1 MRAYNAVKE
10 IFIGVTGEVCFM
22 EFVIISGMSGA
33 GKTSALHI
41 MEDIGYYCVDNIPA
55 SLLQTLYKLCKD
67 STDNAMKRVA
77 VVVDVR
83 GNGDYEAMYNDL
95 EEFKNNNEGVK
106 ILYID
111 AKVDSLIVRYKET
124 RRRHPL
130 TERLRDGSVAA
141 AVREEQRLLVPV
153 KNLADYGID
162 TTFMSIKQL
171 RERIISMFL
180 EKSSNSIVLTFMSFG
195 FKYGIPLEADIIID
209 VRCLPN
215 PFYIAELKEHTGL
228 EKCVQEYVLDSEE
241 TQGFVKK
248 LIDLLDFSLPL
259 YLKEGKSELVVGIG
273 CTGGKHRSVTIAD
286 LLDKYFMEKGYK
298 CIVQHRDVKK

>member
-1 MRAYNAVKE
+1 
-10 IFIGVTGEVCFM
+10 M

-41 MEDIGYYCVDNIPA
+41 MEDIGYYCVDNIPT

-67 STDNAMKRVA
+67 SSDKAMKRVA

-83 GNGDYEAMYNDL
+83 GNGDYEVMYDDIEN
-95 EEFKNNNEGVK
+95 FKKNNEGVS

-141 AVREEQRLLVPV
+141 AVKEEQRLLVPV
-153 KNLADYGID
+153 KTLADYSID

-180 EKSSNSIVLTFMSFG
+180 ENSSNSIMITFMSFG
-195 FKYGIPLEADIIID
+195 FKYGIPLESDLIID

-228 EKCVQEYVLDSEE
+228 EKCIQDYVLDSEE
-241 TQGFVKK
+241 TQEFVKR
-248 LIDLLDFSLPL
+248 LIDWLDYSLPL

-273 CTGGKHRSVTIAD
+273 CTGGKHRSVTIAE
-286 LLDKYFMEKGYK
+286 LLDNYFMEKGYK

>member
-1 MRAYNAVKE
+1 
-10 IFIGVTGEVCFM
+10 M

-41 MEDIGYYCVDNIPA
+41 MEDIGYYCVDNIPT

-67 STDNAMKRVA
+67 SSDKAMERVA

-83 GNGDYEAMYNDL
+83 GNGDYEVMYDDL
-95 EEFKNNNEGVK
+95 ENFKKNNEGVS

-130 TERLRDGSVAA
+130 TERLKDGSVAA
-141 AVREEQRLLVPV
+141 AVKEEQRLLVPV
-153 KNLADYGID
+153 KTLADYSID

-180 EKSSNSIVLTFMSFG
+180 ENSSNSIMITFMSFG
-195 FKYGIPLEADIIID
+195 FKYGIPLESDLIID

-228 EKCVQEYVLDSEE
+228 EKCIQDYVLDSEE
-241 TQGFVKK
+241 TQEFVKR
-248 LIDLLDFSLPL
+248 LIDWLDYSLPL

-273 CTGGKHRSVTIAD
+273 CTGGKHRSVTIAE
-286 LLDKYFMEKGYK
+286 LLDNYFMEKGYK

>member
-1 MRAYNAVKE
+1 
-10 IFIGVTGEVCFM
+10 M

-41 MEDIGYYCVDNIPA
+41 MEDIGYYCVDNIPT

-67 STDNAMKRVA
+67 SSDKAMKRVA

-83 GNGDYEAMYNDL
+83 GNGDYEVMYDDL
-95 EEFKNNNEGVK
+95 ENFKKNNEGVS

-130 TERLRDGSVAA
+130 TERLKDGSVAA
-141 AVREEQRLLVPV
+141 AVKEEQRLLVPV
-153 KNLADYGID
+153 KTLADYSID

-180 EKSSNSIVLTFMSFG
+180 ENSSNSIMITFMSFG
-195 FKYGIPLEADIIID
+195 LKYGIPLESDLIID

-228 EKCVQEYVLDSEE
+228 EKCIQDYVLDSEE
-241 TQGFVKK
+241 TQEFVKR
-248 LIDLLDFSLPL
+248 LIDWLDYSLPL

-273 CTGGKHRSVTIAD
+273 CTGGKHRSVTIAG
-286 LLDKYFMEKGYK
+286 LLDNYFMEKGYK

>member
-1 MRAYNAVKE
+1 
-10 IFIGVTGEVCFM
+10 M

-41 MEDIGYYCVDNIPA
+41 MEDIGYYCVDNIPS
-55 SLLQTLYKLCKD
+55 SLLQTLYKLCMD
-67 STDNAMKRVA
+67 SSDSAMKRVA

-83 GNGDYEAMYNDL
+83 GNGDYEAMYDDL
-95 EEFKNNNEGVK
+95 ENFKKSNEGVS

-141 AVREEQRLLVPV
+141 AVKEEQRLLVPV
-153 KNLADYGID
+153 KTLADYGID

-180 EKSSNSIVLTFMSFG
+180 ENSSKGIMITFMSFG
-195 FKYGIPLEADIIID
+195 FKYGIPLESDLIID

-228 EKCVQEYVLDSEE
+228 EKCIQDYVLDSDE
-241 TQGFVKK
+241 TQGFVKR
-248 LIDLLDFSLPL
+248 LIDLLDYSLPL

-273 CTGGKHRSVTIAD
+273 CTGGKHRSVTIAG
-286 LLDKYFMEKGYK
+286 LLDKHFLDKGYK
-298 CIVQHRDVKK
+298 CIVQHRDVRK

>member
-1 MRAYNAVKE
+1 
-10 IFIGVTGEVCFM
+10 M

-41 MEDIGYYCVDNIPA
+41 MEDIGYYCVDNIPT

-67 STDNAMKRVA
+67 FSDKAMKRVA

-83 GNGDYEAMYNDL
+83 GNGDYEVMYDDL
-95 EEFKNNNEGVK
+95 ENFKKNNEGVS

-130 TERLRDGSVAA
+130 TERLKDGSVAA
-141 AVREEQRLLVPV
+141 AVKEEQRLLVPV
-153 KNLADYGID
+153 KTLADYSID

-180 EKSSNSIVLTFMSFG
+180 ENSSNSIMITFMSFG
-195 FKYGIPLEADIIID
+195 FKYGIPLESDLIID

-228 EKCVQEYVLDSEE
+228 EKCIQDYVLDSEE
-241 TQGFVKK
+241 TQEFVKR
-248 LIDLLDFSLPL
+248 LIDWLDYSLPL

-273 CTGGKHRSVTIAD
+273 CTGGKHRSVTIAE
-286 LLDKYFMEKGYK
+286 LLDNYFMEKGYK

>member
-1 MRAYNAVKE
+1 
-10 IFIGVTGEVCFM
+10 M

-41 MEDIGYYCVDNIPA
+41 MEDIGYYCVDNIPT

-67 STDNAMKRVA
+67 SSDKAMKRVA

-83 GNGDYEAMYNDL
+83 GNGDYEVMYDDL
-95 EEFKNNNEGVK
+95 ENFKKNNEGVS

-130 TERLRDGSVAA
+130 TERLKDGSVAA
-141 AVREEQRLLVPV
+141 AVKEEQRLLVPV
-153 KNLADYGID
+153 KTLADYSID

-180 EKSSNSIVLTFMSFG
+180 ENSSNSIMITFMSFG
-195 FKYGIPLEADIIID
+195 FKYGIPLESDLIID

-228 EKCVQEYVLDSEE
+228 DKCIQDYVLDSEE
-241 TQGFVKK
+241 TQEFVKR
-248 LIDLLDFSLPL
+248 LIDWLDYSLPL

-273 CTGGKHRSVTIAD
+273 CTGGKHRSVTIAE
-286 LLDKYFMEKGYK
+286 LLDNYFMEKGYK

>member
-1 MRAYNAVKE
+1 
-10 IFIGVTGEVCFM
+10 M

-41 MEDIGYYCVDNIPA
+41 MEDIGYYCVDNIPT

-67 STDNAMKRVA
+67 SSDKAMKRVA

-83 GNGDYEAMYNDL
+83 GNGDYEVMYDDL
-95 EEFKNNNEGVK
+95 ENFKKNNEGVS

-130 TERLRDGSVAA
+130 TERLKDGSVAA
-141 AVREEQRLLVPV
+141 AVKEEQRLLVPV
-153 KNLADYGID
+153 KTLADYSID

-180 EKSSNSIVLTFMSFG
+180 ENSSNSIMITFMSFG
-195 FKYGIPLEADIIID
+195 FKYGIPLESDLIID

-228 EKCVQEYVLDSEE
+228 EKCIQDYVLDSEE
-241 TQGFVKK
+241 TQEFVKR
-248 LIDLLDFSLPL
+248 LIDWLDYSLPL

-273 CTGGKHRSVTIAD
+273 CTGGKHRSVTIAG
-286 LLDKYFMEKGYK
+286 LLDNYFMEKVTSALYSTEM
-298 CIVQHRDVKK
+298 

>member
-1 MRAYNAVKE
+1 
-10 IFIGVTGEVCFM
+10 M

-41 MEDIGYYCVDNIPA
+41 MEDIGYYCVDNIPT

-67 STDNAMKRVA
+67 SSDKAMKRVA

-83 GNGDYEAMYNDL
+83 GNGDYDDL
-95 EEFKNNNEGVK
+95 ENFKKNNEGVS

-130 TERLRDGSVAA
+130 TERLKDGSVAA
-141 AVREEQRLLVPV
+141 AVKEEQRLLVPV
-153 KNLADYGID
+153 KTLADYSID

-180 EKSSNSIVLTFMSFG
+180 ENSSNSIMITFMSFG
-195 FKYGIPLEADIIID
+195 FKYGIPLESDLIID

-228 EKCVQEYVLDSEE
+228 EKCIQDYVLDSEE
-241 TQGFVKK
+241 TQEFVKR
-248 LIDLLDFSLPL
+248 LIDWLDYSLPL

-273 CTGGKHRSVTIAD
+273 CTGGKHRSVTIAE
-286 LLDKYFMEKGYK
+286 LLDNYFMEKGYK

>member
-1 MRAYNAVKE
+1 
-10 IFIGVTGEVCFM
+10 M

-41 MEDIGYYCVDNIPA
+41 MEDIGCYCVDNIPT

-67 STDNAMKRVA
+67 SSDKAMKRVA

-83 GNGDYEAMYNDL
+83 GNGDYEVMYDDL
-95 EEFKNNNEGVK
+95 ENFKKNNEGVS

-130 TERLRDGSVAA
+130 TERLKDGSVAA
-141 AVREEQRLLVPV
+141 AVKEEQRLLVPV
-153 KNLADYGID
+153 KTLADYSID

-180 EKSSNSIVLTFMSFG
+180 ENSSNSIMITFMSFG
-195 FKYGIPLEADIIID
+195 FKYGIPLESDLIID

-228 EKCVQEYVLDSEE
+228 EKCIQGYVLDSEE
-241 TQGFVKK
+241 TQEFVKR
-248 LIDLLDFSLPL
+248 LIDWLDYSLPL

-273 CTGGKHRSVTIAD
+273 CTGGKHRSVTIAE
-286 LLDKYFMEKGYK
+286 LLDNYFMEKGYK

>member
-1 MRAYNAVKE
+1 
-10 IFIGVTGEVCFM
+10 M

-41 MEDIGYYCVDNIPA
+41 MEDIGYYCVDNIPT

-67 STDNAMKRVA
+67 SSDKAMKRVA
-77 VVVDVR
+77 DVDDVR
-83 GNGDYEAMYNDL
+83 GNGDYEVMYDDL
-95 EEFKNNNEGVK
+95 ENFKKNNEGVS

-130 TERLRDGSVAA
+130 TERLKDGSVAA
-141 AVREEQRLLVPV
+141 AVKEEQRLLVPV
-153 KNLADYGID
+153 KTLADYSID

-180 EKSSNSIVLTFMSFG
+180 ENSSNSIMITFMSFG
-195 FKYGIPLEADIIID
+195 FKYGIPLESDLIID

-228 EKCVQEYVLDSEE
+228 EKCIQDYVLDSEE
-241 TQGFVKK
+241 TQEFVKR
-248 LIDLLDFSLPL
+248 LIDWLDYSLPL

-273 CTGGKHRSVTIAD
+273 CTGGKHRSVTIAG
-286 LLDKYFMEKGYK
+286 LLDNYFIEKGYK

>member
-1 MRAYNAVKE
+1 
-10 IFIGVTGEVCFM
+10 M
-22 EFVIISGMSGA
+22 EFVIISGMSGE

-41 MEDIGYYCVDNIPA
+41 MEDIGYYCVDNIPT

-67 STDNAMKRVA
+67 SSDKAMKRVA

-83 GNGDYEAMYNDL
+83 GNGDYEVMYDDL
-95 EEFKNNNEGVK
+95 ENFKKNNEGVS

-130 TERLRDGSVAA
+130 TERLKDGSVAA
-141 AVREEQRLLVPV
+141 AVKEEQRLLVPV
-153 KNLADYGID
+153 KTLADYSID

-180 EKSSNSIVLTFMSFG
+180 ENSSNSIMITFMSFG
-195 FKYGIPLEADIIID
+195 FKYGIPLESDLIID

-228 EKCVQEYVLDSEE
+228 EKCIQDYVLDSEE
-241 TQGFVKK
+241 TQEFVKR
-248 LIDLLDFSLPL
+248 LIDWLDYSLPL

-273 CTGGKHRSVTIAD
+273 CTGGKHRSVTIAE
-286 LLDKYFMEKGYK
+286 LLDNYFMEKGYK

>member
-1 MRAYNAVKE
+1 
-10 IFIGVTGEVCFM
+10 M

-41 MEDIGYYCVDNIPA
+41 MEDIGYYCVDNIPT

-67 STDNAMKRVA
+67 SSDRAMKRVA

-83 GNGDYEAMYNDL
+83 GNGDYEVMYDDL
-95 EEFKNNNEGVK
+95 ENFKKNNEGVS

-130 TERLRDGSVAA
+130 TERLKDGSVAA
-141 AVREEQRLLVPV
+141 AVKEEQRLLVPV
-153 KNLADYGID
+153 KTLADYSID

-180 EKSSNSIVLTFMSFG
+180 ENSSNSIMITFMSFG
-195 FKYGIPLEADIIID
+195 FKYGIPLESDLIID

-228 EKCVQEYVLDSEE
+228 EKCIQDYVLDSEE
-241 TQGFVKK
+241 TQEFVKR
-248 LIDLLDFSLPL
+248 LIDWLDYSLPL

-273 CTGGKHRSVTIAD
+273 CTGGKHRSVTIAG
-286 LLDKYFMEKGYK
+286 LLDNYFMEKGYK

>member
-1 MRAYNAVKE
+1 
-10 IFIGVTGEVCFM
+10 M

-41 MEDIGYYCVDNIPA
+41 MEDIGYYCVDNIPT

-67 STDNAMKRVA
+67 SSDKAMERVA

-83 GNGDYEAMYNDL
+83 GNGDYEVMYDDL
-95 EEFKNNNEGVK
+95 ENFKKNNEGVS

-130 TERLRDGSVAA
+130 TERLKDGSVAA
-141 AVREEQRLLVPV
+141 AVKEEQRLLVPV
-153 KNLADYGID
+153 KTLADYSID

-180 EKSSNSIVLTFMSFG
+180 ENSSNSIMITFMSFG
-195 FKYGIPLEADIIID
+195 FKYGIPLESDLIID

-228 EKCVQEYVLDSEE
+228 EKCIQDYVLDSEE
-241 TQGFVKK
+241 TQEFVKR
-248 LIDLLDFSLPL
+248 LIDWLDYSLPL

-273 CTGGKHRSVTIAD
+273 CTGGKHRSVTIAE
-286 LLDKYFMEKGYK
+286 LLDNYFIEKGYK

>member
-1 MRAYNAVKE
+1 
-10 IFIGVTGEVCFM
+10 M

-41 MEDIGYYCVDNIPA
+41 MEDIGYYCVDNIPT

-67 STDNAMKRVA
+67 SSDKAMKRVA

-83 GNGDYEAMYNDL
+83 GNGDYEVMYDDL
-95 EEFKNNNEGVK
+95 ENFKKNNEGVS

-130 TERLRDGSVAA
+130 TERLKDGSVAA
-141 AVREEQRLLVPV
+141 AVKEEQRLLVPV
-153 KNLADYGID
+153 KTLADYSID

-180 EKSSNSIVLTFMSFG
+180 ENSSNSIMITFMSFG
-195 FKYGIPLEADIIID
+195 FKYGIPLESDLIID

-228 EKCVQEYVLDSEE
+228 EKCIQDYVLDSEE
-241 TQGFVKK
+241 TQEFVKR
-248 LIDLLDFSLPL
+248 LIDWLDYSLPL

-273 CTGGKHRSVTIAD
+273 CTGGKHRSVTIAELID
-286 LLDKYFMEKGYK
+286 NYFMEKGYK

>member
-1 MRAYNAVKE
+1 
-10 IFIGVTGEVCFM
+10 M

-41 MEDIGYYCVDNIPA
+41 MEDIGYYCVDNIPT

-67 STDNAMKRVA
+67 SSDKAMKRVA

-83 GNGDYEAMYNDL
+83 GNGDYEVMYDDL
-95 EEFKNNNEGVK
+95 ENFKKNNEGVS

-141 AVREEQRLLVPV
+141 AVKEEQRLLVPV
-153 KNLADYGID
+153 KTLADYNID

-180 EKSSNSIVLTFMSFG
+180 ENSSNSIMLTFMSFG
-195 FKYGIPLEADIIID
+195 FKYGIPLESDLIID

-228 EKCVQEYVLDSEE
+228 EKCIQDYVLDSEE
-241 TQGFVKK
+241 TQEFVKR
-248 LIDLLDFSLPL
+248 LIDWLDYSLPL

-273 CTGGKHRSVTIAD
+273 CTGGKHRSVTIAE
-286 LLDKYFMEKGYK
+286 LLDNYFMEKGYK

>member
-1 MRAYNAVKE
+1 
-10 IFIGVTGEVCFM
+10 M

-41 MEDIGYYCVDNIPA
+41 MEDIGYYCVDNIPT

-67 STDNAMKRVA
+67 SSDKAMKRVA

-83 GNGDYEAMYNDL
+83 GNGDYEVMYDDL
-95 EEFKNNNEGVK
+95 ENFKKNNEGVS

-111 AKVDSLIVRYKET
+111 AKVDGLIVRYKET

-130 TERLRDGSVAA
+130 TERLKDGSVAA
-141 AVREEQRLLVPV
+141 AVKEEQRLLVPV
-153 KNLADYGID
+153 KTLADYSID

-180 EKSSNSIVLTFMSFG
+180 ENSSNSIMITFMSFG
-195 FKYGIPLEADIIID
+195 FKYGIPLESDLIID

-228 EKCVQEYVLDSEE
+228 EKCIQDYVLDSEE
-241 TQGFVKK
+241 TQEFVKR
-248 LIDLLDFSLPL
+248 LIDWLDYSLPL

-273 CTGGKHRSVTIAD
+273 CTGGKHRSVTIAE
-286 LLDKYFMEKGYK
+286 LLDNYFMEKGYK

>member
-1 MRAYNAVKE
+1 
-10 IFIGVTGEVCFM
+10 M

-41 MEDIGYYCVDNIPA
+41 MEDIGYYCVDNIPT

-67 STDNAMKRVA
+67 SSDKAMKRVA

-83 GNGDYEAMYNDL
+83 GNGDYEVMYDDL
-95 EEFKNNNEGVK
+95 ENFKKNNEGVS

-130 TERLRDGSVAA
+130 TERLKDGSVAA
-141 AVREEQRLLVPV
+141 AVKEEQRLLVPV
-153 KNLADYGID
+153 KTLADYSID
-162 TTFMSIKQL
+162 TTFMSIRQL

-180 EKSSNSIVLTFMSFG
+180 ENSSNSIMITFMSFG
-195 FKYGIPLEADIIID
+195 FKYGIPLESDLIID

-228 EKCVQEYVLDSEE
+228 EKCIQDYVLDSEE
-241 TQGFVKK
+241 TQEFVKR
-248 LIDLLDFSLPL
+248 LIDWLDYSLPL

-273 CTGGKHRSVTIAD
+273 CTGGKHRSVTIAE
-286 LLDKYFMEKGYK
+286 LLDNYFMEKGYK

>member
-1 MRAYNAVKE
+1 
-10 IFIGVTGEVCFM
+10 M

-41 MEDIGYYCVDNIPA
+41 MEDIGYYCVDNIPT

-67 STDNAMKRVA
+67 SSDKAMKRVA

-83 GNGDYEAMYNDL
+83 GNGDYEVMYDDL
-95 EEFKNNNEGVK
+95 ENFKKNNEGVS

-130 TERLRDGSVAA
+130 TERLKDGSVAA
-141 AVREEQRLLVPV
+141 AVKEEQRLLVPV
-153 KNLADYGID
+153 KTLADYSID

-180 EKSSNSIVLTFMSFG
+180 ENSSNSIMLTFMSFG
-195 FKYGIPLEADIIID
+195 FKYGIPGDADLVFD
-209 VRCLPN
+209 VRFLPN
-215 PFYIAELKEHTGL
+215 PYYIQDLRPMSGNDAPVRDYVMSSETARKFLDKL
-228 EKCVQEYVLDSEE
+228 VDMVQFLIPNYVA
-241 TQGFVKK
+241 
-248 LIDLLDFSLPL
+248 
-259 YLKEGKSELVVGIG
+259 EGKNQLVIGIG
-273 CTGGKHRSVTIAD
+273 CTGGKHRSVTLANA
-286 LLDKYFMEKGYK
+286 LYYALEQEEGYGLK
-298 CIVQHRDVKK
+298 IEHRDIEKDARVKGI

>member
-1 MRAYNAVKE
+1 
-10 IFIGVTGEVCFM
+10 M

-41 MEDIGYYCVDNIPA
+41 MEDIGYYCVDNIPT

-67 STDNAMKRVA
+67 SSDKAMKRVA

-83 GNGDYEAMYNDL
+83 GNGDYEVMYDDL
-95 EEFKNNNEGVK
+95 ENFKKNNEGVS

-130 TERLRDGSVAA
+130 TERLKDGSVAA
-141 AVREEQRLLVPV
+141 AVKEEQRLLVPV
-153 KNLADYGID
+153 KTLADYSID

-180 EKSSNSIVLTFMSFG
+180 ENSSNSIMITFMSFG
-195 FKYGIPLEADIIID
+195 FKYGIPLESDLIID

-228 EKCVQEYVLDSEE
+228 EKCIQDYVLDSEE
-241 TQGFVKK
+241 TQEFVKR
-248 LIDLLDFSLPL
+248 LIDWLDYSLPL

-273 CTGGKHRSVTIAD
+273 CTGGKHRSVTIAG
-286 LLDKYFMEKGYK
+286 LLDNYFMEKGYK
-298 CIVQHRDVKK
+298 CIVHHRDVKK

>member
-1 MRAYNAVKE
+1 
-10 IFIGVTGEVCFM
+10 M

-41 MEDIGYYCVDNIPA
+41 MEDIGYYCVDNIPT

-67 STDNAMKRVA
+67 SSDKAMKRVA

-83 GNGDYEAMYNDL
+83 GNGDYEVMYDDL
-95 EEFKNNNEGVK
+95 ENFKKNNEGVS

-141 AVREEQRLLVPV
+141 AVKEEQRLLVPV
-153 KNLADYGID
+153 KTLADYGID

-180 EKSSNSIVLTFMSFG
+180 ENSSKGIMITFMSFG
-195 FKYGIPLEADIIID
+195 FKYGIPLESDLIID

-228 EKCVQEYVLDSEE
+228 EKCIQDYVLDSEE
-241 TQGFVKK
+241 TQKFVKR
-248 LIDLLDFSLPL
+248 LIDWLDYSLPL

-273 CTGGKHRSVTIAD
+273 CTGGKHRSVTIAE
-286 LLDKYFMEKGYK
+286 LLDNYFMEKGYK

>member
-1 MRAYNAVKE
+1 
-10 IFIGVTGEVCFM
+10 M

-41 MEDIGYYCVDNIPA
+41 MEDIGYYCVDNIPT

-67 STDNAMKRVA
+67 SSDKAMKRVA

-83 GNGDYEAMYNDL
+83 GNGDYEVMYDDL
-95 EEFKNNNEGVK
+95 ENFKKNNEGVS

-130 TERLRDGSVAA
+130 TERLKDGSVAA
-141 AVREEQRLLVPV
+141 AVKEEQRLLVPV
-153 KNLADYGID
+153 KTLADYSID

-180 EKSSNSIVLTFMSFG
+180 ENSSNSIMITFMSFG
-195 FKYGIPLEADIIID
+195 FKYGIPLESDLIID

-228 EKCVQEYVLDSEE
+228 EKCIQDYVLDSEE
-241 TQGFVKK
+241 TQEFLKR
-248 LIDLLDFSLPL
+248 LIDWLDYSLPL

-273 CTGGKHRSVTIAD
+273 CTGGKHRSVTIAE
-286 LLDKYFMEKGYK
+286 LLDNYFIEKGYK

>member
-1 MRAYNAVKE
+1 
-10 IFIGVTGEVCFM
+10 M

-41 MEDIGYYCVDNIPA
+41 MEDIGYYCVDNIPS
-55 SLLQTLYKLCKD
+55 SLLQTLYKLCMD
-67 STDNAMKRVA
+67 SSDSAMKRVA

-83 GNGDYEAMYNDL
+83 GNGDYEAMYDDL
-95 EEFKNNNEGVK
+95 ENFKKNNEGVS

-141 AVREEQRLLVPV
+141 AVKEEQRLLVPV
-153 KNLADYGID
+153 KTLADYGID

-180 EKSSNSIVLTFMSFG
+180 ENSSNGIMITFMSFG
-195 FKYGIPLEADIIID
+195 FKYGIPSDIDVLFD
-209 VRCLPN
+209 VRCLKN
-215 PFYIAELKEHTGL
+215 PFYVPELKNLTGL
-228 EKCVQEYVLDSEE
+228 DQEVVD
-241 TQGFVKK
+241 FVMSHPEAQE
-248 LIDLLDFSLPL
+248 LLKRYESFLQYALPL
-259 YLKEGKSELVVGIG
+259 YVKEGKSQLTIAVG
-273 CTGGKHRSVTIAD
+273 CTGGKHRSITFARKIAEYCTQ
-286 LLDKYFMEKGYK
+286 LGYEPG
-298 CIVQHRDVKK
+298 VQHRDAKR

>member
-1 MRAYNAVKE
+1 
-10 IFIGVTGEVCFM
+10 M

-41 MEDIGYYCVDNIPA
+41 MEDIGYYCVDNIPT

-67 STDNAMKRVA
+67 SSDRAMERVA

-83 GNGDYEAMYNDL
+83 GNGDYEVMYDDL
-95 EEFKNNNEGVK
+95 ENFKKNNEGVS

-141 AVREEQRLLVPV
+141 AVKEEQRLLVPV
-153 KNLADYGID
+153 KTLADYSID

-180 EKSSNSIVLTFMSFG
+180 ENSSNSIMLTFMSFG
-195 FKYGIPLEADIIID
+195 FKYGIPLESDLIID

-228 EKCVQEYVLDSEE
+228 EKCIQDYVLDSEE
-241 TQGFVKK
+241 TQEFVKR
-248 LIDLLDFSLPL
+248 LIDWLDYSLPL

-273 CTGGKHRSVTIAD
+273 CTGGKHRSVTIAE
-286 LLDKYFMEKGYK
+286 LLDNYFIEKGYK

>member
-1 MRAYNAVKE
+1 
-10 IFIGVTGEVCFM
+10 M

-41 MEDIGYYCVDNIPA
+41 MEDIGYYCVDNIPT

-67 STDNAMKRVA
+67 SSDKAMKRVA

-83 GNGDYEAMYNDL
+83 GNGDYEVMYDDL
-95 EEFKNNNEGVK
+95 ENFKKNNEGVS

-130 TERLRDGSVAA
+130 TERLKDGSVAA
-141 AVREEQRLLVPV
+141 AVKEEQRLLVPV
-153 KNLADYGID
+153 KTLADYSID

-180 EKSSNSIVLTFMSFG
+180 ENSSNSIMITFMSFG
-195 FKYGIPLEADIIID
+195 FKYGIPLESDLIID

-228 EKCVQEYVLDSEE
+228 EKCIQDYVLDSEE
-241 TQGFVKK
+241 TQEFVKR
-248 LIDLLDFSLPL
+248 LIDWLDYSLPL

-273 CTGGKHRSVTIAD
+273 CTGGKHRSVTIAGLID
-286 LLDKYFMEKGYK
+286 NYFMEKGYK

>member
-1 MRAYNAVKE
+1 
-10 IFIGVTGEVCFM
+10 M

-41 MEDIGYYCVDNIPA
+41 MEDIGYYCVDNIPT

-67 STDNAMKRVA
+67 SSDKAMKRVA

-83 GNGDYEAMYNDL
+83 GNGDYEVMYDDL
-95 EEFKNNNEGVK
+95 ENFKKNNEGVS

-130 TERLRDGSVAA
+130 TERLKDGSFAA
-141 AVREEQRLLVPV
+141 AVKEEQRLLVPV
-153 KNLADYGID
+153 KTLADYSID

-180 EKSSNSIVLTFMSFG
+180 ENSSNSIMITFMSFG
-195 FKYGIPLEADIIID
+195 FKYGIPLESDLIID

-228 EKCVQEYVLDSEE
+228 EKCIQDYVLDSEE
-241 TQGFVKK
+241 TQEFVKR
-248 LIDLLDFSLPL
+248 LIDWLDYSLPL

-273 CTGGKHRSVTIAD
+273 CTGGKHRSVTIAE
-286 LLDKYFMEKGYK
+286 LLDNYFMEKGYK

>member
-1 MRAYNAVKE
+1 
-10 IFIGVTGEVCFM
+10 M

-41 MEDIGYYCVDNIPA
+41 MEDIGYYCVDNIPS
-55 SLLQTLYKLCKD
+55 SLLQTLYKLCMD
-67 STDNAMKRVA
+67 SSDSAMKRVA

-83 GNGDYEAMYNDL
+83 GNGDYEAMYDDL
-95 EEFKNNNEGVK
+95 ENFKKCNEGVS

-141 AVREEQRLLVPV
+141 AVKEEQRLLVPV
-153 KNLADYGID
+153 KTLADYGID

-180 EKSSNSIVLTFMSFG
+180 ENSSKGIMITFMSFG
-195 FKYGIPLEADIIID
+195 FKYGIPLESDLIID

-215 PFYIAELKEHTGL
+215 PFYIAELKELTGL
-228 EKCVQEYVLDSEE
+228 EKCIQDYVLDSDEP
-241 TQGFVKK
+241 QGFVKR
-248 LIDLLDFSLPL
+248 LIDLLDYSLPL

-273 CTGGKHRSVTIAD
+273 CTGGKHRSVTIAG
-286 LLDKYFMEKGYK
+286 LLDKHFLDKGYK
-298 CIVQHRDVKK
+298 CIVQHRDVRK

>member
-1 MRAYNAVKE
+1 
-10 IFIGVTGEVCFM
+10 M

-41 MEDIGYYCVDNIPA
+41 MEDIGYYCVDNIPT

-67 STDNAMKRVA
+67 SSDKAMKRVA

-83 GNGDYEAMYNDL
+83 GNGDYEVMYDDL
-95 EEFKNNNEGVK
+95 ENFKKNNEGVS

-130 TERLRDGSVAA
+130 TERLKDGSVAA
-141 AVREEQRLLVPV
+141 AVKEEQRLLVPV
-153 KNLADYGID
+153 KTLADYSID

-180 EKSSNSIVLTFMSFG
+180 ENSSNSIMITFMSFG
-195 FKYGIPLEADIIID
+195 FKYGIPLESDLIID

-228 EKCVQEYVLDSEE
+228 EKCIQDYVLDSEE
-241 TQGFVKK
+241 TQEFVKR
-248 LIDLLDFSLPL
+248 LIDWLDYSLPL

-273 CTGGKHRSVTIAD
+273 CTGGKHRSVTIAE
-286 LLDKYFMEKGYK
+286 LLDNYFMEKGYK
-298 CIVQHRDVKK
+298 CIVQHLSLIHI

>member
-1 MRAYNAVKE
+1 
-10 IFIGVTGEVCFM
+10 M

-41 MEDIGYYCVDNIPA
+41 MEDIGYYCVDNIPT

-67 STDNAMKRVA
+67 SSDKAMERVA

-83 GNGDYEAMYNDL
+83 GNGDYEVMYDDL
-95 EEFKNNNEGVK
+95 ENFKKNNEGVS

-130 TERLRDGSVAA
+130 TERLKDGSVAA
-141 AVREEQRLLVPV
+141 AVKEEQRLLVPV
-153 KNLADYGID
+153 KTLADYSID

-180 EKSSNSIVLTFMSFG
+180 ENSSNSIMLTFMSFG
-195 FKYGIPLEADIIID
+195 FKYGIPLESDLIID
-209 VRCLPN
+209 VRCLSN

-228 EKCVQEYVLDSEE
+228 EKCIQDYVLDSEE
-241 TQGFVKK
+241 TQEFVKR
-248 LIDLLDFSLPL
+248 LIDWLDYSLPL

-273 CTGGKHRSVTIAD
+273 CTGGKHRSVTIAE
-286 LLDKYFMEKGYK
+286 LLDNYFMEKGYK